1 MITQILVPTD
11 FSESSEK
18 AFEWA
23 CYFAGVTSASVH
35 LFHRIETPNAF
46 EKKEVEDQLSAL
58 SVKGEHL
65 GISITSSHASG
76 RLIED
81 IAELIHHGSFDLV
94 IMGAHGKSGYQASM
108 LGSNTVKAVR
118 KLHANLLIVK
128 KESTPVPV
136 RRIMFTSALNET
148 DRPSFRWLLKLS
160 QLFEVEKLH
169 VMSVNTGSYF
179 SQPTIVMEEAL
190 KGFSK
195 IAQKEAGIRVK
206 AHFYKNASVLSGIQ
220 EFSREEE
227 VDFIAIPNHEKHPL
241 KRIFLGSTVET
252 LVQISSCPVL
262 CINLQ

>member
-1 MITQILVPTD
+1 MITHILVPTD

-18 AFEWA
+18 AFDWA
-23 CYFAGVTSASVH
+23 CFIAKLTSASVH

-46 EKKEVEDQLSAL
+46 EKKEVEDQLSLL
-58 SVKGEHL
+58 SAKGEQR
-65 GISITSSHASG
+65 GVTVTFSHASG

-81 IAELIHHGSFDLV
+81 IAEIIHHGSYDLV

-118 KLHANLLIVK
+118 KLRANLLIVK
-128 KESTPVPV
+128 KDSSPNPI
-136 RRIMFTSALNET
+136 RRMMFTSALNES

-160 QLFEVEKLH
+160 QLFEIEKLH

-190 KGFSK
+190 KGFSQ
-195 IAQKEAGIRVK
+195 IALNETGIEIIT
-206 AHFYKNASVLSGIQ
+206 HFYKNASVLTGIE
-220 EFSREEE
+220 EFSKEEE
-227 VDFIAIPNHEKHPL
+227 VDFIAVPNHEKHPL